1 MMKKV
6 IITVLVI
13 VTLLAG
19 TAGVLVACDKYA
31 KSAETEVETVSV
43 VESKIDEINE
53 DTNELVNYIVGMY
66 VSAAEE
72 IYGDDFDD
80 TKATYDNKGITYEG
94 RFVSWEYLEET
105 AYNSMMNQ
113 L

>member
-19 TAGVLVACDKYA
+19 TAAVLVACDKYA

-43 VESKIDEINE
+43 VETKIDKINE
-53 DTNELVNYIVGMY
+53 NTDKLLDNIVDMYI
-66 VSAAEE
+66 SAAEE
-72 IYGDDFDD
+72 IYGDNFDV
-80 TKATYDNKGITYEG
+80 TKATYNDEGITYESV
-94 RFVSWEYLEET
+94 FVSWEFLEEA